1 MNFGGRESSLL
12 GKMEQSLSILSG
24 KQKYNAQNPFVRCR
38 LHPTSELLNLGSLSD
53 FTHFHLAIWLS
64 YIIYVRFNAIA
75 IST

>member
-1 MNFGGRESSLL
+1 MNFGRRESSLL
-12 GKMEQSLSILSG
+12 GKMEQSLSILAG
-24 KQKYNAQNPFVRCR
+24 KQKYNAQNPFVHCR
-38 LHPTSELLNLGSLSD
+38 LHPTNELLNLGSLSD